1 MRRKILTIG
10 DGGEEVM
17 EDRRLRMSEG
27 GGGGAESGDQRR
39 SQKV

>member
-10 DGGEEVM
+10 NGGEEVM

-27 GGGGAESGDQRR
+27 GGGAESGDQRR